1 MERRDRIAAWLLV
14 VLVLLVFW
22 RAVAGGIFYNGDIY
36 QLHYPLRS
44 AYAAE
49 LARGS
54 LPLWTTQM
62 FAGYPL
68 LAEGQLGALY
78 PPNLILHALLP
89 VAIAL
94 NVFILAHFVWAAIGA
109 YAFAR
114 RLRLHRAAAL
124 GSALVYALGGF
135 LVAHLNHVNI
145 VACAAWLPWL
155 FLLVDRLLVGSPS
168 HPARD
173 AAWLAL
179 ALGMEFLAGHP
190 QLAVLSLLALVAYAA
205 YLSWAIRQ
213 QRRVLALLVTSLLLG
228 LALAAAQLLP
238 TYELTN
244 LSVRSGGVGADF
256 FTSFS
261 LHPLYLVS
269 LLSPFVLGNPYPET
283 SVELV
288 GYVGLLPLLLALL
301 APFIAQPRPDIPLH
315 PVRPARFF
323 AALAVVAVLL
333 SFGRY
338 NPLYLALLRLPV
350 FNLFRVPGR
359 YLYWFSFSGAVL
371 AGMGLDA
378 LLTRSQGYSD
388 ATERRPAWWLTIVV
402 IAVLAVAIAARLT
415 SVDVWVSIWRWLPLA
430 LALLAL
436 AWMIWVWWRRRPR
449 LREAG
454 YRQAG
459 TNGTGSS
466 PAVLAIVALGLIVV
480 DLVAFNAVYNLTYNR
495 TTPLAEFAAQPRSL
509 RFLQSQ
515 LGVYRTYT
523 QEEIVP
529 WLSVM
534 RESFYPNLSLI
545 HGLSSANGQVPLVP
559 QRYAD
564 YTSEMTS
571 SMLNLLGVKYYLIPQ
586 VLPVDEASESYDVED
601 PFAYNP
607 LNRTATTPIFYVTA
621 IEVESY
627 VSHSVEWDNGKL
639 VARITIL
646 PEELDETMDVY
657 LFLGSH
663 TAEWAYD
670 RSDVSPVVHH
680 SKPAIAWSFPARSG
694 FPPEDHPGYV
704 YRAKYT
710 LLYPVL
716 TQGIQVIPEVPSAY
730 VHIERIT
737 LIDEQGNRYLLS
749 HLQGKGDHT
758 LVYRTEDVAIL
769 ENNDVLPRVFM
780 TYAAQAVPADA
791 DALSILR
798 SSEFDPRQKVLLATD
813 RAAETQAPTA
823 GTERVELVTY
833 DSRQVVVSVQAP
845 AAGYLVLTD
854 AWYPGWQVRV
864 DGQEAPLL
872 RADLIFR
879 AVYLG
884 AGEHTVEFTYAPA
897 SFRTGLLISAAALV
911 LVAGFWLW
919 GSKKGRPAV
928 SW

>member
-1 MERRDRIAAWLLV
+1 MERRDRIAISLLI

-22 RAVAGGIFYNGDIY
+22 QAVAGGIFYNGDIY

-89 VAIAL
+89 VPVAL
-94 NVFILAHFVWAAIGA
+94 NVFILAHLVWAAIGA
-109 YAFAR
+109 YTFAR
-114 RLRLHRAAAL
+114 RLRLHGAAAL
-124 GSALVYALGGF
+124 VSALVFALGGF
-135 LVAHLNHVNI
+135 MVAHLNHVNI

-155 FLLVDRLLVGSPS
+155 FLLTDRVLVGSPA

-190 QLAVLSLLALVAYAA
+190 QVAVLSLLALVAYAA
-205 YLSWAIRQ
+205 YLSWATGQ
-213 QRRVLALLVTSLLLG
+213 NRRLRALWVVALLLG

-244 LSVRSGGVGADF
+244 LSVRSGGVDADF

-301 APFIAQPRPDIPLH
+301 APFIAPPRPDVPLR

-333 SFGRY
+333 ALGRY
-338 NPLYLALLRLPV
+338 NALYMALLRLPL

-359 YLYWFSFSGAVL
+359 YLYWFSFSGAML
-371 AGMGLDA
+371 AGIGLDA
-378 LLTRSQGYSD
+378 LLARARGV
-388 ATERRPAWWLTIVV
+388 AGFTERRRAWWLAVV
-402 IAVLAVAIAARLT
+402 IMAVVAVAIAARVT
-415 SVDVWVSIWRWLPLA
+415 SVDVWVAIWRWLPFA
-430 LALLAL
+430 LGLLAVVWVL
-436 AWMIWVWWRRRPR
+436 WMWSKP
-449 LREAG
+449 
-454 YRQAG
+454 
-459 TNGTGSS
+459 SS
-466 PAVLAIVALGLIVV
+466 PALLSLLAIGLVLV
-480 DLVAFNAVYNLTYNR
+480 DLVGFNAVYNLTYND
-495 TTPLAEFAAQPRSL
+495 TMSLADLSAPPRSL
-509 RFLQSQ
+509 PFVQSQ
-515 LGVYRTYT
+515 TGVYRLYT
-523 QEEIVP
+523 REEIVP

-534 RESFYPNLSLI
+534 RESYYPNLALI
-545 HGLSSANGQVPLVP
+545 HGLASANGLVPLVP
-559 QRYAD
+559 QRYAG
-564 YTSEMTS
+564 YTSAMTS
-571 SMLNLLGVKYYLIPQ
+571 AMLNLLGVKYYLIPQ
-586 VLPVDEASESYDVED
+586 VLPVDEASESYDVQD

-607 LNRTATTPIFYVTA
+607 VNQTATTPIFHITE

-627 VSHSVEWDNGKL
+627 VSHSVEWGNSQ
-639 VARITIL
+639 VAALITVL
-646 PEELDETMDVY
+646 PYELDETFDIELIV
-657 LFLGSH
+657 GSH

-670 RSDVSPVVHH
+670 RSDVSAVVQH
-680 SKPAIAWSFPARSG
+680 SKPAIARAFQARSG

-704 YRAKYT
+704 YRARFA
-710 LLYPVL
+710 LLYPTL
-716 TQGIQVIPEVPSAY
+716 LQGIRVVPLVPPAY
-730 VHIERIT
+730 VSIERIT
-737 LIDEQGNRYLLS
+737 LIDAQGNRYLLS

-758 LVYRTEDVAIL
+758 LVYRTEDVAIF
-769 ENNDVLPRVFM
+769 ENHDVLPRVFM
-780 TYAAQAVPADA
+780 TYAVQAVPD
-791 DALSILR
+791 DTQTLSILQG
-798 SSEFDPRQKVLLATD
+798 SDFDPRQQVLLATD
-813 RAAETQAPTA
+813 RAARTQVPTA
-823 GTERVELVTY
+823 GTERVELVSY
-833 DSRQVVVSVQAP
+833 GSRQVVVSVEAP

-879 AVYLG
+879 AVYLE
-884 AGEHTVEFTYAPA
+884 AGEHTVEFVYAPA
-897 SFRTGLLISAAALV
+897 SFRTGLQISAVALV
-911 LVAGFWLW
+911 VVLGLWLW
-919 GSKKGRPAV
+919 GRKKSRPAA

>member
-1 MERRDRIAAWLLV
+1 MERRDRIAICLV
-14 VLVLLVFW
+14 AVLVLLVFW
-22 RAVAGGIFYNGDIY
+22 RAIAGGIFYFGDIF

-54 LPLWTTQM
+54 LPLWTTHI

-78 PPNLILHALLP
+78 PPNLILHVLLP
-89 VAIAL
+89 VPVAL
-94 NVFILAHFVWAAIGA
+94 NVFILGHFVWAALGA

-155 FLLVDRLLVGSPS
+155 FLLADRLLVGSPS
-168 HPARD
+168 IRPARD

-190 QLAVLSLLALVAYAA
+190 QVAVLSVLALVAYAV
-205 YLSWAIRQ
+205 YLSWAVRQ
-213 QRRVLALLVTSLLLG
+213 HRRVLALLILALVLG

-238 TYELTN
+238 TYELTQ
-244 LSVRSGGVGADF
+244 LSVRSGGVDPDF

-269 LLSPFVLGNPYPET
+269 LLSPFVLGNPYPKT

-301 APFIAQPRPDIPLH
+301 APFLAQPRSDVPLR

-323 AALAVVAVLL
+323 GALAVVALLL

-338 NPLYLALLRLPV
+338 NPLYMILLRLPV

-359 YLYWFSFSGAVL
+359 YLYLFHFSAAVM
-371 AGMGLDA
+371 AGMSLDT
-378 LLTRSQGYSD
+378 LLTRARRYSD
-388 ATERRPAWWLTIVV
+388 AAEQRPAWLLAIVV
-402 IAVLAVAIAARLT
+402 IAVLAVAITVRIS
-415 SVDVWVSIWRWLPLA
+415 SVDAWVSIWRWLPVA
-430 LALLAL
+430 LGLLAL
-436 AWMIWVWWRRRPR
+436 AWVLWAWWSRG
-449 LREAG
+449 AS
-454 YRQAG
+454 Y
-459 TNGTGSS
+459 
-466 PAVLAIVALGLIVV
+466 AVLAIVALGLIVA
-480 DLVAFNAVYNLTYNR
+480 DLVAFNAVYGLTYNR
-495 TTPLAEFAAQPRSL
+495 TMPLKEFTAQPRSL
-509 RFLQSQ
+509 SFLQSQ
-515 LGVYRTYT
+515 AGVYRLYT
-523 QEEIVP
+523 QEKIVP

-534 RESFYPNLSLI
+534 RESYYPNLPLI
-545 HGLSSANGQVPLVP
+545 HGLSTGNGLFPLVP
-559 QRYAD
+559 QRYAQ
-564 YTSEMTS
+564 YTSEMTPG
-571 SMLNLLGVKYYLIPQ
+571 MLNLLGVKYYLIPQ
-586 VLPVDEASESYDVED
+586 VLPVDEASESYDVDD

-607 LNRTATTPIFYVTA
+607 VGRTSTSPVFMMTA
-621 IEVESY
+621 FEVDSY
-627 VSHSVEWDNGKL
+627 LSHAVEWENGKV
-639 VARITIL
+639 VARITVV
-646 PEELDETMDVY
+646 PEELDKVMDFNLVA
-657 LFLGSH
+657 GSH

-670 RSDVSPVVHH
+670 RSDVSQAVQH

-704 YRAKYT
+704 YHARFI
-710 LLYPVL
+710 LPYPLL
-716 TQGIQVIPEVPSAY
+716 TQGIQVVSCVPSAY
-730 VHIERIT
+730 LHIERIT
-737 LIDEQGNRYLLS
+737 LIDVQGNRHLLS
-749 HLQGKGDHT
+749 HLQGKGDHS
-758 LVYRTEDVAIL
+758 LVYRSEDVAIFQ
-769 ENNDVLPRVFM
+769 NNDVLPRVFM
-780 TYAAQAVPADA
+780 AYNARAVPDDA
-791 DALSILR
+791 ETLSILGSR
-798 SSEFDPRQKVLLATD
+798 EFDPRSQVLLAAGQ
-813 RAAETQAPTA
+813 AAATQAPTQ
-823 GTERVELVTY
+823 GTERVELRTY
-833 DSRQVVVSVQAP
+833 DSQQVVVSVQAP

-854 AWYPGWQVRV
+854 AWYPGWRVRV

-879 AVYLG
+879 AVYLE

-897 SFRTGLLISAAALV
+897 SFRTGLLLSGAALV
-911 LVAGFWLW
+911 LVLGLWLW
-919 GSKKGRPAV
+919 GSKKRRAAS